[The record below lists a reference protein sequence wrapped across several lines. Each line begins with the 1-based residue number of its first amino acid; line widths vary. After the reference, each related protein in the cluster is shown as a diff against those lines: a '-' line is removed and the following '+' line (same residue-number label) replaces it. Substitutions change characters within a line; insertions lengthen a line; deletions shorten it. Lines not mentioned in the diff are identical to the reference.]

1 MSSSVLAQSLRA
13 QERLEIIQEEAGTKA
28 TAGDKFSCVFW
39 QITFDPERWKNNVQT
54 RFCCMMC
61 WSTGGPER
69 FGSSPERSN
78 APKEKSSWHTKNT
91 PTDRQIH
98 THSCLLA
105 WPLCILRPF
114 QFNRLTFLKSKYV
127 EDALQHQHVLCV
139 PGWFFFWSIALIWRA
154 AKAFGTTCWST
165 HYETKSYLHIIDSF
179 EYCVSFGYWGTFD
192 FEKWLY
198 RKGFGSPSVQ

>member
-1 MSSSVLAQSLRA
+1 MSNFFVGILVQRMTPKGHFEINRPLVISSVWAWFLYA

-114 QFNRLTFLKSKYV
+114 QINRLTFMKSMYV
-127 EDALQHQHVLCV
+127 GDSLQHQLCV
-139 PGWFFFWSIALIWRA
+139 WGWFFFWSIALIWRA
-154 AKAFGTTCWST
+154 AKAFGTTCLST
-165 HYETKSYLHIIDSF
+165 HHETFIYLHIINSF
-179 EYCVSFGYWGTFD
+179 EYY
-192 FEKWLY
+192 
-198 RKGFGSPSVQ
+198 

>member
-1 MSSSVLAQSLRA
+1 MSFWIVSTTVWTRFLLTRKV
-13 QERLEIIQEEAGTKA
+13 EIIQEEAGTKA

-69 FGSSPERSN
+69 FGSSPERSD

-114 QFNRLTFLKSKYV
+114 QINRLTFMKSMYV
-127 EDALQHQHVLCV
+127 GDSLQHQLCV
-139 PGWFFFWSIALIWRA
+139 WGWFFFWTIALIWRA
-154 AKAFGTTCWST
+154 AKAFGTTCLST
-165 HYETKSYLHIIDSF
+165 HHETFIYLHIIDSF
-179 EYCVSFGYWGTFD
+179 EY
-192 FEKWLY
+192 
-198 RKGFGSPSVQ
+198 